1 MLEEKISILKKKI
14 VEFCL
19 LVEKMIYESI
29 NGLLNKNSEV
39 LKKVIY
45 EDEVL
50 ANNFEIEIDELS
62 IETIAQYQPKAKNLR
77 TILMILKINNDLER
91 MGDHAVNISESSL
104 FLIEKPMVKP
114 LIDIPRMAEKT
125 IEMVKESVNSF
136 INENSSIARKI
147 CIEDEIIDNLR
158 DQIARELI
166 TYMTSDPNTIER
178 SLHLLR
184 ITQNLERIADLST
197 NICEDVIYMV
207 EGKIIKHHFEEK

>member
-45 EDEVL
+45 EEEVL

-104 FLIEKPMVKP
+104 FLIERPMVKP

-184 ITQNLERIADLST
+184 ITQNLERISDLST